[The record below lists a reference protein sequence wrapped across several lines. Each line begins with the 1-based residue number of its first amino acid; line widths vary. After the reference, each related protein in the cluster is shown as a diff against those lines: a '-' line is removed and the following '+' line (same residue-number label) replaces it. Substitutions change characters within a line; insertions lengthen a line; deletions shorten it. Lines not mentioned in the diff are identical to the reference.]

1 MHPRFHNG
9 AIQPEN
15 VQLENKTNRRPRY
28 NPRRAIRP
36 VQKLLR
42 ELKRK
47 RWQIRPVLVRLDR
60 RESFLQSAQASAR
73 RIQRGN
79 ERVHVG
85 RLQILLFVGQSA
97 SKKQAQVLRAV

>member
-15 VQLENKTNRRPRY
+15 IQLENKTNRRQRY
-28 NPRRAIRP
+28 NPRRAIRL

-47 RWQIRPVLVRLDR
+47 RWQIRPDLVRLDR
-60 RESFLQSAQASAR
+60 RKSFLQSAQASAR
-73 RIQRGN
+73 RIQRRN
-79 ERVHVG
+79 EPVHVR
-85 RLQILLFVGQSA
+85 RLQVLLFVGQSA
-97 SKKQAQVLRAV
+97 PKEQAQVL